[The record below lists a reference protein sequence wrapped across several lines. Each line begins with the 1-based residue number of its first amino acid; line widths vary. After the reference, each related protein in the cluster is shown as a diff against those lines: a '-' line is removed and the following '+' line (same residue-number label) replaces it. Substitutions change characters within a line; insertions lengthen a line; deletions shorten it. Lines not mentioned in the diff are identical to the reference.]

1 MKAPERREREIA
13 RTREDILDAAARAFA
28 RMGMQAAT
36 MQDIAREAGY
46 TAASLYTY
54 FRSKG
59 EIVEG
64 LLHLLTTEFLQVFD
78 QPMPEG
84 LSFQQRF
91 DTVMLR
97 HLELIDRRRPLFL
110 SFHNGQG
117 GPAQCP
123 GDQHGKRFHEYFE
136 QRVQRLAKWFDEN
149 ARPEDIGGHD
159 SEMVARLLFG
169 MSFGLFNRRLSS
181 PTDEGRMT
189 DFAPIIR
196 EFFFY
201 GVSGRPKAGAK
212 KK

>member
-28 RMGMQAAT
+28 RTGMQATT

-64 LLHLLTTEFLQVFD
+64 LLQQLTNDFLQVFD
-78 QPMPEG
+78 QPIPEG
-84 LSFQQRF
+84 LTFLQRF
-91 DTVMLR
+91 DTLMLR
-97 HLELIDRRRPLFL
+97 HLELIDKRRPLFVSL
-110 SFHNGQG
+110 HTGQG
-117 GPAQCP
+117 GGPCG
-123 GDQHGKRFHEYFE
+123 GDHGKRFHEAFE
-136 QRVQRLAKWFDEN
+136 LRVQRLAKWFDEN
-149 ARPEDIGGHD
+149 ARPDDIGGHD
-159 SEMVARLLFG
+159 SETVARLLFG
-169 MSFGLFNRRLSS
+169 MSFGLFNRELAS
-181 PTDEGRMT
+181 PIDGKRIT
-189 DFAPIIR
+189 DFAPVIR